1 MIYAYIRV
9 STDEQ
14 DNENQ
19 RHELTQFA
27 NRNGFKIDQW
37 IAETV
42 SGGKDYKKR
51 RLNPLLKKLRHG
63 DRLVC
68 AELSRLGRDLMMIME
83 ILRLCLSK
91 GIEVWTDR
99 DNYRLG
105 DDVQSKVLA
114 FAFGISAEIERKLIS
129 QRTKDALA
137 RKRAEGVV
145 LGRPKGATSGSKLE
159 PHKIKI
165 LAVLEAGES
174 RRHVARRYKCSY
186 ATLSRALKI
195 WGLKNGIG
203 Y

>member
-9 STDEQ
+9 STEEQ
-14 DNENQ
+14 DNANQ

-27 NRNGFKIDQW
+27 KRNGFTIDHW

-51 RLNPLLKKLRHG
+51 RLNPLLKRLKHG

-114 FAFGISAEIERKLIS
+114 FAFGISAEIERKLMS

-145 LGRPKGATSGSKLE
+145 LGRPSGSTGGTKLDA
-159 PHKIKI
+159 HKDDIISAFKNGMRI
-165 LAVLEAGES
+165 MQIS
-174 RRHVARRYKCSY
+174 RRYKCNRG
-186 ATLSRALKI
+186 TLARALKI
-195 WGLKNGIG
+195 WGVKNGVG
-203 Y
+203 H

>member
-9 STDEQ
+9 STEEQ

-19 RHELTQFA
+19 RHELLEFA
-27 NRNGFKIDQW
+27 RRNGFTIDGW
-37 IAETV
+37 VAETV

-51 RLNPLLKKLRHG
+51 QLSPLLKKLKKG

-83 ILRLCLSK
+83 ILRLCLNK
-91 GIEVWTDR
+91 GIEIWTDR

-129 QRTKDALA
+129 QRTKDAL
-137 RKRAEGVV
+137 RKKKADGVI
-145 LGRPKGATSGSKLE
+145 LGRPVGRTSALKLDA
-159 PHKIKI
+159 KADK
-165 LAVLEAGES
+165 VLEDWQNGMGKCALARKYRVHRLTVANFLK
-174 RRHVARRYKCSY
+174 RR
-186 ATLSRALKI
+186 
-195 WGLKNGIG
+195 GIER
-203 Y
+203 

>member
-9 STDEQ
+9 STEEQ

-27 NRNGFKIDQW
+27 KRNGFKIDRW

-129 QRTKDALA
+129 QRTKDTLA

-145 LGRPKGATSGSKLE
+145 LGRPKGATSGSKLD
-159 PHKIKI
+159 
-165 LAVLEAGES
+165 S
-174 RRHVARRYKCSY
+174 RKEEIVMALKSGVRVMQIARRYKCNRG
-186 ATLSRALKI
+186 TLSRALKI
-195 WGLKNGIG
+195 WGVKNGVG